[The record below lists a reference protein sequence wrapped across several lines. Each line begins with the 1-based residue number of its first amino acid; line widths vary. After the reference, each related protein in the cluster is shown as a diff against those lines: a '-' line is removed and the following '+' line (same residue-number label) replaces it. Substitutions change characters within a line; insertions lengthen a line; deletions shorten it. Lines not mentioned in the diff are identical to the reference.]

1 MKKIFTLFSLLM
13 LAVVAMA
20 ADLTTGVTFKGT
32 WADTDGGYT
41 PTEGEIKVTKTDGG
55 LKFEVKN
62 HIFNGY
68 AFPDYTIDYKI
79 DVAENGSFSDESGF
93 AHAVLGGNASTEG
106 KSIQNAYWQMLKGS
120 VNDKSIDLYMKYLGA
135 NMDELMHVTFKGTAV
150 ETTDPDPEP
159 EPNPEPSGVTMLKE
173 NYQADGT
180 GFTLTT
186 PINWEKQKLVAS
198 IDVTSCTRAVE
209 DILSVGLDATSW
221 NENFH
226 IYYTNDNMLQAYYE
240 GEGAEKTNSGKFDTE
255 NEVNIEVDKETGVT
269 VNGQNKVEAN
279 NMGLF
284 FTRTEIVIGSGEG
297 NNQQSNALYKYI
309 KIVDKDVVDGINTVN
324 AANDSTITE
333 IYTLGGVRVNS
344 LQKGINIVRMA
355 NGKTVKVI
363 K

>member
-1 MKKIFTLFSLLM
+1 MIF
-13 LAVVAMA
+13 
-20 ADLTTGVTFKGT
+20 
-32 WADTDGGYT
+32 TDGGYT
-41 PTEGEIKVTKTDGG
+41 PTEGEIKVTKTDDG

-62 HIFNGY
+62 HVFNGY
-68 AFPDYTIDYKI
+68 AFPDYTVDYKI
-79 DVAENGSFSDESGF
+79 DVNEDGSFNDESGF

-106 KSIQNAYWQMLKGS
+106 NAIMNAYWQMLKGS
-120 VNDKSIDLYMKYLGA
+120 VNNESIDLYMKYMGV
-135 NMDELMHVTFKGTAV
+135 NMTELQNVTFKGTAV
-150 ETTDPDPEP
+150 ETTDPELDPK
-159 EPNPEPSGVTMLKE
+159 PSNETMLKE

-221 NENFH
+221 AENFH
-226 IYYTNDNMLQAYYE
+226 IYYTNDNKLQAYYE

-255 NEVNIEVDKETGVT
+255 NEVNIEIDKETGVT
-269 VNGQNKVEAN
+269 VNGQNKVDAN

-297 NNQQSNALYKYI
+297 SNQQSNALYKYI
-309 KIVDKDVVDGINTVN
+309 KLVNKDVVDGINSVD
-324 AANDSTITE
+324 AADNSTITE
-333 IYTLGGVRVNS
+333 IYTLGGARVNS